1 VWNNVPVKLKY
12 YRSYQVHVMVAP
24 KLKSRY
30 INVYLPSEK
39 VKQEWEEDAKNAGL
53 TLSKFVFEAVEA
65 FRTAKDDVPRFEL
78 ANELA
83 ETKEEVQKLRSDLKL
98 KNLLLEKLES
108 DFYKARYAD
117 FAKVDADEGRRRH
130 DEDLIMIL
138 KRGKA
143 VEGFAILTELGI
155 DPRETEAVKLVNN
168 QLESLRRFGL
178 VEETAE
184 GWRWIR

>member
-1 VWNNVPVKLKY
+1 
-12 YRSYQVHVMVAP
+12 MVAP

-39 VKQEWEEDAKNAGL
+39 VKLEWEEDAKKAGL
-53 TLSKFVFEAVEA
+53 TLSKFVFEAVES

-78 ANELA
+78 VSELA
-83 ETKEEVQKLRSDLKL
+83 ETKEEIQKLRSDLKM

-108 DFYKARYAD
+108 DVYKARYTD
-117 FAKVDADEGRRRH
+117 FAEVDVEEGSRRH
-130 DEDLIMIL
+130 DEDLIRIL
-138 KRGKA
+138 RRGKA
-143 VEGFAILTELGI
+143 IEGYAILTELGI

-178 VEETAE
+178 VEETAG